1 MTEGEWLAKVSDAR
15 MHRRYDAGHVVELL
29 SEAPVPLS
37 LISIAKVD
45 DFDEDAP
52 GSHLEWLRHFNDVQ
66 DAIGFLFDQCELFN
80 KRITSLY
87 YSIEVRMISIIIEGD

>member
-15 MHRRYDAGHVVELL
+15 LHRRYDAGHVVELL
-29 SEAPVPLS
+29 SEAPVPLF
-37 LISIAKVD
+37 LISIAKV
-45 DFDEDAP
+45 FED
-52 GSHLEWLRHFNDVQ
+52 GGKSHLEWSRHFNDVQ

-87 YSIEVRMISIIIEGD
+87 YSIEVRMISITIED

>member
-15 MHRRYDAGHVVELL
+15 LHRRYDAEHVVELI
-29 SEAPVPLS
+29 SEAPVPLF
-37 LISIAKVD
+37 LISIEKVGG
-45 DFDEDAP
+45 DFHDG
-52 GSHLEWLRHFNDVQ
+52 GSHLEWSRHFNNVQ

-87 YSIEVRMISIIIEGD
+87 YSIEVRMISIVIED

>member
-1 MTEGEWLAKVSDAR
+1 MTEGEWLAKVSETR
-15 MHRRYDAGHVVELL
+15 LHRRYDADHVVELL
-29 SEAPVPLS
+29 SEAPVHLN

-52 GSHLEWLRHFNDVQ
+52 GSHLEWSRHFNDVQ

-80 KRITSLY
+80 KRIASLY
-87 YSIEVRMISIIIEGD
+87 YSIEVRMISIIIED